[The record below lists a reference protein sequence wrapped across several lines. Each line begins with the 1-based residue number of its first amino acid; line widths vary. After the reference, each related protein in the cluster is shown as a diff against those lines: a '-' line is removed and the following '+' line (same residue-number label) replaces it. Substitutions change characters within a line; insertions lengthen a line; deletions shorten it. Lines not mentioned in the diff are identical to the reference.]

1 MLDDVARIRE
11 LDQSGALEVIAAQ
24 PQQLLHRFETN
35 VPVIEGIDHIVVAG
49 MGGSALAAEFI
60 KCWLSDSLPVPM
72 TIVRDYRLPNWVG
85 EKTLV
90 VASSYSGN
98 TEETLASLKDA
109 ENRQAHIVVVSAG
122 GKLAQQAQ
130 SQNYP
135 LFAIPTGVQPRLAV
149 LYGVKALAN
158 LLEQLGLMT
167 GLAEELEVASG
178 WMEPLVGAWEPE
190 LATGDNPAKLLA
202 QNLQDKVPVIYA
214 GPTLSFLAMKWKID
228 INENAKHV
236 AFWNVF
242 PELNHNEFIGWA
254 NPRSKPLRV
263 VELKSNLDH
272 PQVAKRLAVTNE
284 LLKGAM
290 GSAEVIEA
298 HGESHL
304 QQMIWTFVLGTYV
317 SVYLAVL
324 NGVDPTPVAL
334 VEELKQRLA

>member
-1 MLDDVARIRE
+1 MLDDVARIRD
-11 LDQSGALEVIAAQ
+11 LDQSGALEVIASQ
-24 PQQLLHRFETN
+24 PQQLLHRFETK
-35 VPVIEGIDHIVVAG
+35 VSAIEGIDHIVVAG

-60 KCWLSDSLPVPM
+60 KCWLSDSLPVPI

-98 TEETLASLKDA
+98 TEETLASLTDA
-109 ENRQAHIVVVSAG
+109 ENRGAHIVVVSAG

-130 SQNYP
+130 SHNYP
-135 LFAIPTGVQPRLAV
+135 LFALPAGVQPRLAV

-167 GLAEELEVASG
+167 GLTEELELVSG
-178 WMEPLVGAWEPE
+178 WMAPLVKAWEPGLE
-190 LATGDNPAKLLA
+190 TSDNPAKLLA
-202 QNLQDKVPVIYA
+202 QNLHNSVPVIYA

-228 INENAKHV
+228 INENAKNV

-254 NPRSKPLRV
+254 NPESKPLKV

-272 PQVAKRLAVTNE
+272 PQVAKRFAVTNE
-284 LLKGAM
+284 LLKDAM
-290 GSAEVIEA
+290 GTAVVIEA

-317 SVYLAVL
+317 SAYLAML